1 MQKTKD
7 QFQGLSDEEVI
18 ASRLKFG
25 SNDRHSS
32 DPNRFLLVLKE
43 VVTEPLFVILVLT
56 SLVYFLLGEYSEGII
71 MLIALS
77 FVSGISLFQ
86 ENRSRNAVAALNKL
100 SAPLAKVYRNGILQN
115 IPTTE
120 IVVDDVI
127 SVEDGD
133 LIPADAII
141 LKLNDLSVNESLLTG
156 ESLAVYKELSENNNK
171 IFQGT
176 QVMSGACVA
185 QVNAIGG
192 ATEIGKIGGA
202 LKEIEVEK
210 TPLQLQIKSFI
221 RSMVSAGVLA
231 FLLVWILNYF
241 LTKNILQSLLSG
253 LTLAMSVL
261 PEEIPVAFST
271 FMALGAYRLY
281 KKMVIAR
288 TPYTVETLGAATVIC
303 VDKTGTITENN
314 MQLATIYDYTSDKY
328 IDYSSEKG
336 TFNEVLNY
344 AVWASEIDPFDA
356 MEKSLHQYY
365 GSLANFDERPS
376 YNMVHEYPLGGTP
389 PIMTHVFQNKN
400 AEHIIACKGAPEGV
414 LRQCSI
420 AEQEKIEIQNKVKAL
435 ASKGYRVLGVAKAN
449 IPLEEL
455 PESQQ
460 DIKFEF
466 LGLVAFSDPPKKN
479 MSSIFQTFY
488 DAGIQ
493 VKMITG
499 DFAETA
505 NSLADQTNFRKG
517 NAILTGEEVMQM
529 ETAALCD
536 KVKEVNIYAR
546 MFPQAKLK
554 VIEALKANKE
564 IVAMTGDGVND
575 APALK
580 AAHIGIAMGKR
591 GSEVAKSA
599 ASLIIMDDDLGHMT
613 DAVALGRRI
622 YENLK
627 KAIQYIISIHIPII
641 LIVTLPLVLFW
652 KFNDIFSPIHVIILE
667 LIMGPTCSI
676 IYENEPME
684 ANYMKKPPR
693 KLSTTFFSFRELSIS
708 ITQGLIITLACLAVG
723 YYYMENGH
731 SEEMVRTTIYSTL
744 IFSNLFLTL
753 SNRSFYYSV
762 LKTLRYKNNLI
773 PLIITISLIIL
784 FLSIYITPIQ
794 NLFRFQ
800 ALGIM
805 DILSC
810 LLAAFIGVM
819 WVEFYKMYKR
829 RSAGVA
835 TIQNA

>member
-25 SNDRHSS
+25 SNDQHSS

-156 ESLAVYKELSENNNK
+156 ESLAVYKELSENNNR

-185 QVNAIGG
+185 QVNAIGSE
-192 ATEIGKIGGA
+192 TEIGKIGGA

-231 FLLVWILNYF
+231 FLLVWFLNYF
-241 LTKNILQSLLSG
+241 ITKNILQSLLSG

-281 KKMVIAR
+281 KQKVIAR

-314 MQLATIYDYTSDKY
+314 MQLATIYDYISDKY
-328 IDYSSEKG
+328 IEYSSEKG
-336 TFNEVLNY
+336 EFNEVLNY

-365 GSLANFDERPS
+365 GSLASLDERPS
-376 YNMVHEYPLGGTP
+376 YSMVHEYPLGGTP

-400 AEHIIACKGAPEGV
+400 ADRIIACKGAPEGV

-420 AEQEKIEIQNKVKAL
+420 DQQEKIEIQNKVKAL

-449 IPLEEL
+449 ISLEEL
-455 PESQQ
+455 PKSQQ
-460 DIKFEF
+460 EIKFEF

-479 MSSIFQTFY
+479 MASIFQTFY
-488 DAGIQ
+488 DASIQ

-517 NAILTGEEVMQM
+517 TSILTGEEVMQM
-529 ETAALCD
+529 EMAMLSD
-536 KVKEVNIYAR
+536 KVEEVNIYAR

-684 ANYMKKPPR
+684 PGYMKKPPR

-708 ITQGLIITLACLAVG
+708 ITQGLVITLACLAVG

-744 IFSNLFLTL
+744 IFSNPFLTL
-753 SNRSFYYSV
+753 SHRFFYYSV

-829 RSAGVA
+829 SSAGIDA
-835 TIQNA
+835 IQNA